1 MSAMT
6 HAHLTPQCTTHSTL
20 PNKFIIRVIRCNRGQ
35 LIYFKT
41 PRKCA
46 IFGIM
51 CEAIPQ
57 QVNYL
62 IDEASS
68 SANQEQKN
76 WLHQTA
82 ITTVGSSKPQPFL
95 AQGCLFGRHTLI
107 GGFEST
113 HLPQMPLVEI
123 FAPVMLRKLV
133 LQRQD
138 RFSH

>member
-35 LIYFKT
+35 YTLKT
-41 PRKCA
+41 LCKCA

-62 IDEASS
+62 IDEASDVGNG
-68 SANQEQKN
+68 AN
-76 WLHQTA
+76 
-82 ITTVGSSKPQPFL
+82 TTIRYVHHF
-95 AQGCLFGRHTLI
+95 
-107 GGFEST
+107 FE
-113 HLPQMPLVEI
+113 HHRLG
-123 FAPVMLRKLV
+123 
-133 LQRQD
+133 
-138 RFSH
+138 